1 MEKLVIDRSKWR
13 TGASGDSKTGLGN
26 TFLLNNEGFMCCLGF
41 FCLSAGLKE
50 NHIRSAG
57 TPRDAVFDHNIN
69 LMPIAESNSDDDD
82 GIYIDTDFGSGAVD
96 INDSET
102 IDSKTR
108 EIQVKDHFATVGIE
122 VEFIGEYKYENIL
135 T

>member
-13 TGASGDSKTGLGN
+13 TGASGNSNTGVGS
-26 TFLLNNEGFMCCLGF
+26 TSLLNDQGYMCCLGF

-50 NHIRSAG
+50 NDVRGAG
-57 TPRDAVFDHNIN
+57 TPRDAIFDHNIN

-82 GIYIDTDFGSGAVD
+82 GIYIDTHFCDGAVN

-108 EIQVKDHFATVGIE
+108 EIEIKNHFATVGIE

-135 T
+135 A